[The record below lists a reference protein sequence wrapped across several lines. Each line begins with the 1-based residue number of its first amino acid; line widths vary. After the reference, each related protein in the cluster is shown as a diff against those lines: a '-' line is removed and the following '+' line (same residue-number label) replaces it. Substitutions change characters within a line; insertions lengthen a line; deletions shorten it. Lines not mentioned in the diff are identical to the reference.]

1 MMALVRL
8 ALRKPYTVGVMAAL
22 IFVLGLLTIAT
33 TPTDI
38 FPEID
43 IPVVN
48 VVWFYQGMTPEDMTN
63 YITTFSE
70 FTLTQYVDNVQ
81 RVESRTLYGLN
92 VIRMYFQPGTS
103 IDAALAE
110 TVGICQTII
119 KRMPLGTTPPYVL
132 RYSASEVPVIQ
143 VAVSGKT
150 KSAAELFDYSWYVL
164 RRDLATIRGSTWP
177 PPWGGTPR
185 FIMVDTDPNQLL
197 ARGMTADGV
206 MRSLSDQNI
215 DLPSGDIKIGEYD
228 YLVSVNNVP
237 KKVDDLNNFPIQ
249 KVNGQIVYLHDIG
262 HARDGGA
269 VQWNVAHVNGIP
281 AVILPMLKN
290 GMASTLQLVGD
301 LRKLLPKSLA
311 AAPEGIDIRTIF
323 DQSIFV
329 RESVQG
335 VVKEGLIAATLTGIM
350 ILIFLGSWRSTL
362 IVLTSIP
369 LCILVALFILSRMGY
384 TINIMTLGGLS
395 LAVGV
400 LVDDATVEVEN
411 IHRNHGLGKP
421 LIQAI
426 LDGAAQI
433 ANAAFM
439 ATLSICI
446 VFTSVIFL
454 EGPPKFLFT
463 PMALGVVFAMLFSY
477 FLSRT
482 LVPTMADM
490 LISAEEAEKHRRS
503 AEGKPPS
510 RFQRFH
516 QKFEQGFEAFRD
528 RFGELLRLALHHRAA
543 VFVLFGILVGMTGLV
558 LPVVGRDF
566 FPSVDAGKFRLH
578 VFTPPGTRIERTQ
591 RIFGQIERY
600 IRSVIPVEET
610 DSVVDNMG
618 IPFFYPAAL
627 AYSDTI
633 NEGTFDGEILVS
645 LKEDHRPTAYY
656 VKKLREELPLK
667 FPGCRFF
674 FQAADMVNQILNF
687 GSAAP
692 IDIQVE
698 GKNEKL
704 VTDVAQKI
712 ERRIRKIPGAVD
724 AIVYQMRQPYLH
736 IEVDRIR
743 ALDLGMT
750 QKQVADNVLNHL
762 SSSYVVAP
770 NYWADPETTIN
781 YPLVVQS
788 PQFKLDSR
796 NWLMNLNVGYPSEEI
811 YSRLLTTHLEPQ
823 LISNLIELRRT
834 RKAAVI
840 SHYNMKPLK
849 NVFVNIQGRDLGGV
863 AGDVQKVVDDFSKKL
878 PPGYDIHVRGQ
889 AQSMNS
895 AFLRLGLGTVFAIAM
910 VYFLL
915 VVNFQGW
922 LDPFII
928 LTALPVGACGIV
940 WMLYLTGTT
949 FNVPSLM
956 GTIMTVGVA
965 TSNSILLITFANE
978 EMRNGNDATTAA
990 WLAGKIRLRPVI
1002 MTAGAMILGMLPM
1015 SLGLGEGGEQNAP
1028 LGRAVIGGLLFAT
1041 VGTLFVVPVIYS
1053 LIRGRPERKE

>member
-1 MMALVRL
+1 MWLVRL
-8 ALRKPYTVGVMAAL
+8 ALRKPYTVAVMAAL
-22 IFVLGLLTIAT
+22 IFVLGLLTIET

-48 VVWFYQGMTPEDMTN
+48 VVWFYQGLTPEDMTN

-92 VIRMYFQPGTS
+92 VIRMYFQPGVS

-110 TVGICQTII
+110 VGAICQTVI

-197 ARGMTADGV
+197 ARGLTADEV
-206 MRSLSDQNI
+206 MNAINDQNL
-215 DLPSGDIKIGEYD
+215 DLPSGDVKIGDYD
-228 YLVSVNNVP
+228 YLVSVNNVL
-237 KKVDDLNNFPIQ
+237 KKISKMNDFPIQ
-249 KVNGQIVYLHDIG
+249 KVNGQLVYMHDIG
-262 HARDGGA
+262 HVRDGGA
-269 VQWNVAHVNGIP
+269 VQWNVAHVNGVP
-281 AVILPMLKN
+281 AVVMPMLKN
-290 GMASTLQLVGD
+290 GLASTLQLVAD
-301 LRKLLPKSLA
+301 LRKLIPASRA
-311 AAPEGIDIRTIF
+311 AAPEGTEIREIF
-323 DQSIFV
+323 DQSVFV
-329 RESVQG
+329 KASVEG

-350 ILIFLGSWRSTL
+350 ILVFLGSWRSTL

-369 LCILVALFILSRMGY
+369 LCILVALFLLSRMGY

-426 LDGAAQI
+426 LDGAQQI
-433 ANAAFM
+433 AAAAFM
-439 ATLSICI
+439 ATLSIAI

-463 PMALGVVFAMLFSY
+463 PMALGVSFAILFSY

-490 LISAEEAEKHRRS
+490 LIGAEEEEEHRRI
-503 AEGKPPS
+503 AAGKPEG
-510 RFQRFH
+510 RFRQFHRRF
-516 QKFEQGFEAFRD
+516 EERFEAFRE
-528 RFGELLRLALHHRAA
+528 RYAAALKLALHHRVA
-543 VFVLFGILVGMTGLV
+543 VFVLLGVLLVMTALV
-558 LPVVGRDF
+558 FPWTGRDF

-578 VFTPPGTRIERTQ
+578 VFTPPGTRIEVTQ
-591 RIFGQIERY
+591 RIFSQIEQY
-600 IRSVIPVEET
+600 IRSRIPEEEI
-610 DSVVDNMG
+610 DSIVDNMG
-618 IPFFYPAAL
+618 IPFWYPAAL

-645 LKEDHRPTAYY
+645 LKEDHRPTPYY
-656 VKKLREELPLK
+656 MKELREELPRR

-692 IDIQVE
+692 IDIQVS

-704 VTDVAQKI
+704 ISDVANGIQR
-712 ERRIRKIPGAVD
+712 EVRRIPGAVD

-736 IEVDRIR
+736 LEVDRIR

-750 QKQVADNVLNHL
+750 QKQVADNVLNQL

-788 PQFKLDSR
+788 PQYKLDSR
-796 NWLMNLNVGYPSEEI
+796 NWLLNINAGVPSTET
-811 YSRLLTTHLEPQ
+811 YSRLMASRKEPQ
-823 LISNLIELRRT
+823 LISNMLEIQRT
-834 RKAAVI
+834 RKSAVI

-863 AGDVQKVVDDFSKKL
+863 SSAVEKVVDKYQKQL
-878 PPGYDIHVRGQ
+878 PPGYEIHVRGQ

-895 AFLRLGLGTVFAIAM
+895 AFLRLGLGTVFAIMM

-928 LTALPVGACGIV
+928 LTALPVGGCGII

-949 FNVPSLM
+949 LNVPSLM
-956 GTIMTVGVA
+956 GTIMTVGVS

-978 EMRNGNDATTAA
+978 AMRNGNDALTAA
-990 WLAGKIRLRPVI
+990 WLAGKIRLRPVV

-1053 LIRGRPERKE
+1053 LIRGRGEIRE

>member
-8 ALRKPYTVGVMAAL
+8 ALRKPYTVAVMAAL
-22 IFVLGLLTIAT
+22 IFVLGLLTITT

-103 IDAALAE
+103 IDMALAE
-110 TVGICQTII
+110 TAGICQTVI

-150 KSAAELFDYSWYVL
+150 KSAAELFDYSWYGL

-206 MRSLSDQNI
+206 MTALSDQNL
-215 DLPSGDIKIGEYD
+215 DLPSGDIKIGDYD
-228 YLVSVNNVP
+228 YLVSVNNIP
-237 KKVDDLNNFPIQ
+237 KKVVQLNDFPLQ
-249 KVNGQIVYLHDIG
+249 KVNDQIVYLHDIG

-269 VQWNVAHVNGIP
+269 VQWNVAHVDGVP
-281 AVILPMLKN
+281 AVVLPMLKN
-290 GMASTLQLVGD
+290 GMASTLQLVAD
-301 LRKLLPKSLA
+301 LRKLLPKAMA
-311 AAPEGIDIRTIF
+311 AAPEGTDIRPIF
-323 DQSIFV
+323 DQSVFV
-329 RESVQG
+329 RASIEG
-335 VVKEGLIAATLTGIM
+335 VVKEGLIAAGLTGIM
-350 ILIFLGSWRSTL
+350 ILVFLGSWRSTL
-362 IVLTSIP
+362 IVLASIP
-369 LCILVALFILSRMGY
+369 LCILVALFLMSRMGY
-384 TINIMTLGGLS
+384 TINIMTLGGLA

-411 IHRNHGLGKP
+411 IHRNHGMGKP

-433 ANAAFM
+433 ANAALM
-439 ATLSICI
+439 ATLAICI

-463 PMALGVVFAMLFSY
+463 PMALGVVFAVLFSY

-490 LISAEEAEKHRRS
+490 LIGAEEEEKERRL

-510 RFQRFH
+510 WFERFH
-516 QKFEQGFEAFRD
+516 HRFEEGFEAFRD
-528 RFGELLRLALHHRAA
+528 RFGGMLRLALDHRSA
-543 VFVLFGILVGMTGLV
+543 VFILLAVLIAVSALVV
-558 LPVVGRDF
+558 PVVGRDF

-591 RIFGQIERY
+591 RIFSEIERY
-600 IRSVIPVEET
+600 IRRMIPEEEI
-610 DSVVDNMG
+610 DSIVDNMG

-645 LKEDHRPTAYY
+645 LKEDHRPTPYY
-656 VKKLREELPLK
+656 MKKLRVELPRH

-692 IDIQVE
+692 IDIQIA
-698 GKNEKL
+698 GKDEKL
-704 VTDVAQKI
+704 LSGVAIEMQK
-712 ERRIRKIPGAVD
+712 RIRKIPGAVD
-724 AIVYQMRQPYLH
+724 AIVYQMKQPYLH
-736 IEVDRIR
+736 MEVDRIR

-796 NWLMNLNVGYPSEEI
+796 NWLMNLNAGYPSNEI

-823 LISNLIELRRT
+823 LISNLMEIHRT
-834 RKAAVI
+834 KKTAVI

-849 NVFVNIQGRDLGGV
+849 NIFVNIQGRDLGGV
-863 AGDVQKVVDDFSKKL
+863 AGDVEKVVSEFQKKL
-878 PPGYDIHVRGQ
+878 PPGNEIHVRGQ

-895 AFLRLGLGTVFAIAM
+895 AFLRLGLGTVFAIMM

-928 LTALPVGACGIV
+928 LTALPVGGCGIV

-978 EMRNGNDATTAA
+978 AMRNGNDATTAA
-990 WLAGKIRLRPVI
+990 WLAGKIRLRPVV

-1041 VGTLFVVPVIYS
+1041 VGTLFLVPVIYS
-1053 LIRGRPERKE
+1053 LIRGRTKGGE